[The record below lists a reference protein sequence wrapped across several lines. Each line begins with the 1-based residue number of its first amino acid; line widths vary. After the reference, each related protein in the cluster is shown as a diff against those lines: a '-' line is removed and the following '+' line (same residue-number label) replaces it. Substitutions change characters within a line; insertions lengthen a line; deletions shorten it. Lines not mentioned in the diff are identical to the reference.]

1 MVVLGYVVLALVGC
15 AIVWAGSGWL
25 DVASERLARHY
36 DLPPVVRGAVIAA
49 VGSSFPE
56 LSTTVIS
63 TLVHGSFQLGVAAIV
78 GSAIFNILVIPAV
91 SCLFG
96 GGPLSSSRDVVYKE
110 ALFYMLAVAAL
121 MLAFTFAVVYLPD
134 NSGRLV
140 GTMNRW
146 IAAGPL
152 ALYAL
157 YLFTQFQDAQEY
169 HAEPPEV
176 PVHAAR
182 EWGRL
187 AASLALIL
195 VGVELLV
202 KAALGLGEA
211 LGTSA
216 FLWGVT
222 VVAAGTSLPD
232 AFVSARAARAGDGET
247 SLANVLG
254 SNTFDLLVA
263 LPVGVM
269 LAGTASISL
278 GTAAPMMAALTLAT
292 LVLFVMLRTDMS
304 LSRAE
309 AGWLLALYAAF
320 VAWMIAETMGVVH
333 VLR

>member
-1 MVVLGYVVLALVGC
+1 MVVLGFVVLALVGC
-15 AIVWAGSGWL
+15 AIVWGGSGWL
-25 DVASERLARHY
+25 DTASERLAVY
-36 DLPPVVRGAVIAA
+36 YELPPVVRGAVIAA

-63 TLVHGSFQLGVAAIV
+63 TLVHGSFELGVAAIV

-96 GGPLSSSRDVVYKE
+96 GGPLSASREVVYKE

-134 NSGRLV
+134 PSGRLV
-140 GTMNRW
+140 GTMSRW
-146 IAAGPL
+146 IAAGPV
-152 ALYAL
+152 ALYLL

-169 HAEPPEV
+169 HAEPPEE
-176 PVHAAR
+176 PVQAWR

-187 AASLALIL
+187 VASLALIL

-202 KAALGLGEA
+202 KAALGLGQA
-211 LGTSA
+211 LGTSE

-232 AFVSARAARAGDGET
+232 AFVSARAAKAGDGET

-254 SNTFDLLVA
+254 SNTFDLLIA
-263 LPVGVM
+263 LPVGI
-269 LAGTASISL
+269 LIAGSATISL
-278 GTAAPMMAALTLAT
+278 GTATPMMAALTFAT
-292 LVLFVMLRTDMS
+292 LILFVMLRTDMS

-309 AGWLLALYAAF
+309 AVGLLALYAAF
-320 VAWMIAETMGVVH
+320 VVWMVLETVGVTS
-333 VLR
+333 LMR